1 MKEFEY
7 DAFSRLTTE
16 QLIDLILDNECECR
30 ILKLSNKVT
39 QEVYFEI
46 NDLTCEA
53 IDLRGALQFYILEYE
68 CLSEI
73 IDSLIKNEFTATN

>member
-1 MKEFEY
+1 MRSCNY
-7 DAFSRLTTE
+7 DTIYKLTTE
-16 QLIDLILDNECECR
+16 QLIDLILDRECECR

-39 QEVYFEI
+39 NKVYFEI
-46 NDLTCEA
+46 NDLTCKA

-73 IDSLIKNEFTATN
+73 IDSFIKNESTTTN

>member
-1 MKEFEY
+1 MKEFEH

-46 NDLTCEA
+46 NDLTCES
-53 IDLRGALQFYILEYE
+53 IDIRGALQFY
-68 CLSEI
+68 
-73 IDSLIKNEFTATN
+73 LINNRLISYQK